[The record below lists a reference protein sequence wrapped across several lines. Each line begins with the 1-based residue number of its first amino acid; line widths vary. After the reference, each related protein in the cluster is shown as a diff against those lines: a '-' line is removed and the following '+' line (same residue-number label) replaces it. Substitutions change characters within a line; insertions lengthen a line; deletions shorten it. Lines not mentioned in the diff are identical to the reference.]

1 MHWVEFAFQG
11 VRGFLPS
18 VRVSLKP
25 GYWTLLPQTPG
36 APLIGLTSE
45 LCFPDGRGGDARY
58 AAGDGITASKAA
70 LWLVGRDGVT
80 YRILREMG
88 RSGALHRVNASTRG
102 HDLITEEPQ
111 EMAQFLRGQVG
122 FPPRG
127 QYETLFTLSP
137 QHLPSK
143 RPRRGAG
150 GAGQRLIPG
159 QAPPTPEPPMDP
171 TVARSKLSEL
181 ERELQLS
188 SEVERLQFRA
198 DGVSAQVFQLE
209 SRVKAVQQAE
219 AEMAEAQRALQQAP
233 TVQGLG
239 LIPDIVER
247 ARNFPAL
254 VARCDESLARLESER
269 QLEVATSPPPAI
281 PIGRDGRFWVGMALG
296 TAALLGGMLASGPMK
311 YVALLDIPAFGLA
324 ALVAL
329 KRVEDVQWVEL
340 AVRKGDRLGERERII
355 RDQFETDAQPVRN
368 AMKILGVEQPMDVVT
383 ALEEHDKRQAQIAEL
398 QKKLDAA
405 RGNPEYVAAATQLA
419 ELKAEQESCNARLL
433 EKGSYVRDAR
443 EVERDMARVREALAR
458 AANPRPSGPT
468 PAVTPQAAEAFDDFG
483 PPLARAAAD
492 LLAVDIA
499 TLATRV
505 RERAAQYVAALTER
519 RIEGLELTRDGAA
532 VARVGGKNVPV
543 GQLSAVDIDWAYI
556 ALRLTLVEK
565 LVASEPLPVLL
576 EDVATGLEEARL
588 PLLGRMLKH
597 LGTLTQVLHV
607 TPHAVFASLSDG
619 SLNV

>member
-58 AAGDGITASKAA
+58 AAGDGITVSKAA

-88 RSGALHRVNASTRG
+88 RSGAAPSGERQHPGPRPHHRGASG
-102 HDLITEEPQ
+102 DG
-111 EMAQFLRGQVG
+111 AV
-122 FPPRG
+122 PPRPG
-127 QYETLFTLSP
+127 RVPAPRAVRATLHPLPGTTSP
-137 QHLPSK
+137 ASAPSAE
-143 RPRRGAG
+143 RDSGS
-150 GAGQRLIPG
+150 IPG

-181 ERELQLS
+181 ERELQAS

-198 DGVSAQVFQLE
+198 DGVAAQVFQQE

-219 AEMAEAQRALQQAP
+219 AEMADAQRALQQAP

-281 PIGRDGRFWVGMALG
+281 PIGRDSRFWVGMALG
-296 TAALLGGMLASGPMK
+296 TAALVGGMLASGPMK

-340 AVRKGDRLGERERII
+340 AVRKGDRLAERERIV

-383 ALEEHDKRQAQIAEL
+383 ALEEHGRRQTQVAEL
-398 QKKLDAA
+398 QRKLDAA
-405 RGNPEYVAAATQLA
+405 RE
-419 ELKAEQESCNARLL
+419 ESGVRCR
-433 EKGSYVRDAR
+433 RDA
-443 EVERDMARVREALAR
+443 A
-458 AANPRPSGPT
+458 GG
-468 PAVTPQAAEAFDDFG
+468 AE
-483 PPLARAAAD
+483 
-492 LLAVDIA
+492 
-499 TLATRV
+499 
-505 RERAAQYVAALTER
+505 
-519 RIEGLELTRDGAA
+519 GAS
-532 VARVGGKNVPV
+532 R
-543 GQLSAVDIDWAYI
+543 S
-556 ALRLTLVEK
+556 R
-565 LVASEPLPVLL
+565 
-576 EDVATGLEEARL
+576 
-588 PLLGRMLKH
+588 
-597 LGTLTQVLHV
+597 
-607 TPHAVFASLSDG
+607 
-619 SLNV
+619 